1 MIDSLQALPPFQKL
15 SPGKEKV
22 SNRNGVQEL
31 CPMDTERSSQDIRDI
46 CKLYG
51 SEALNKMMKQ
61 IKYYGNKKR
70 PSAEMLAG
78 VEVDPEYCLIVEA
91 NTLAVE
97 IDNEIC
103 KFFCL
108 IIKCI
113 KSYTLIEFCLYY
125 LFYYFY
131 FRRLIGCFYYLLFF
145 TFLKI
150 CIYIEISI

>member
-1 MIDSLQALPPFQKL
+1 MKTIIGLNDSLPSLIAAQNVINGEDKDGNATGDQGSHKIDA
-15 SPGKEKV
+15 KV
-22 SNRNGVQEL
+22 TSNSVL
-31 CPMDTERSSQDIRDI
+31 DF

-51 SEALNKMMKQ
+51 SETLEKMMEQ

-103 KFFCL
+103 KLFDFSLLNSVL
-108 IIKCI
+108 IRYI
-113 KSYTLIEFCLYY
+113 YAQ
-125 LFYYFY
+125 LF
-131 FRRLIGCFYYLLFF
+131 
-145 TFLKI
+145 
-150 CIYIEISI
+150 

>member
-1 MIDSLQALPPFQKL
+1 MKTIIGLNDSLPSLIAAQNVINGDDKDGNATADQGSHKIDA
-15 SPGKEKV
+15 KV
-22 SNRNGVQEL
+22 TSNSVL
-31 CPMDTERSSQDIRDI
+31 DF

-51 SEALNKMMKQ
+51 SETLEKMMEQ

-103 KFFCL
+103 KLFDFSLLNSFL
-108 IIKCI
+108 IRYI
-113 KSYTLIEFCLYY
+113 YAQ
-125 LFYYFY
+125 LF
-131 FRRLIGCFYYLLFF
+131 
-145 TFLKI
+145 
-150 CIYIEISI
+150 